1 MGSEV
6 HTYTTVEGR
15 HVKMS
20 AGCKHG
26 EQRDWELWAGVVD
39 IYGFS
44 SWQPT
49 GLQNDREKY
58 SIADSK
64 IIFIR
69 MFLLKHVTVNAT
81 TVKRKKNI

>member
-1 MGSEV
+1 MKAAQMGSEV
-6 HTYTTVEGR
+6 HTYPTVEGR

-44 SWQPT
+44 SWQPHWPA
-49 GLQNDREKY
+49 E
-58 SIADSK
+58 
-64 IIFIR
+64 
-69 MFLLKHVTVNAT
+69 
-81 TVKRKKNI
+81 